1 MALVDQ
7 TQEMKD
13 AYGENFSQQDLTDP
27 QENQVPQQLQTAEY
41 QEGDLAFARA
51 NHLMT
56 EGSVNR
62 TVPKSTVQKAK
73 KVTRR

>member
-41 QEGDLAFARA
+41 QEGDLAFAREHHIMPA
-51 NHLMT
+51 Q
-56 EGSVNR
+56 SVSR

-73 KVTRR
+73 KVTR